1 MSGEQ
6 TGGDVVVQ
14 ALKAVGVDM
23 VFGII
28 SIHNLPI
35 YDAIARQGG
44 IRLITN
50 RSEPGAVNMADGY
63 ARATGK
69 LGVAI
74 TSTGTG
80 AGNAAGALVE
90 AQTAGTP
97 LLHLTG
103 QIDSAYLDQG
113 KMYIHEAKD
122 QLGML
127 KAISKAA
134 YRVQNSDSLAA
145 TLQTAI
151 EEAFSGPSGVVSVEI
166 PIDIQKNQA
175 PSFEFKENIPK
186 TIPELID
193 DSLHTIGAI
202 EELQKAKRPLI
213 WAGSGVIAAEAHLE
227 LTKLAELWGAA
238 VLTSQA
244 GRGAIPE
251 DHPNCIGFYGLNPA
265 VREFIQSCD
274 VLLAVGTKLRGQETG
289 NWKLALPKNII
300 QIDIDPAMLGRNY
313 PTTHAIGIDAKFALQ
328 NLITHINNPQKPD
341 PAFLAEIAEVR
352 KACQENV
359 RRTLGP
365 YTQICD
371 DINATIS
378 RDTIIVRD
386 ITIAGSTWASRLI
399 PAYGPRQQIHASGGG
414 IGQGLQMAI
423 GAKLG
428 QPNKPVI
435 AICGDGGFMVNCG
448 EMATTAQ
455 ENVPLVVLLFN
466 DGGYGVIRNIQDK
479 SYPGRHFGVD
489 LQAPD
494 FMKLAEAFGWE
505 GWRVKSTTEFRGA
518 FEKALACGRP
528 AMLEIDMTAIGP
540 YAVPF
545 GGPPSV

>member
-14 ALKAVGVDM
+14 ALKAIGVDT

-28 SIHNLPI
+28 SIHNMPI

-44 IRLITN
+44 IRIVTN

-80 AGNAAGALVE
+80 AGNAAGALIE

-122 QLGML
+122 QFGML

-134 YRVQNSDSLAA
+134 YRISKSEDIGS
-145 TLQTAI
+145 TLQMAI
-151 EEAFSGPSGVVSVEI
+151 SEAITGPSGVVSIEI
-166 PIDIQKNQA
+166 PIDIQKNQLNQVD
-175 PSFEFKENIPK
+175 FTVRENGLTFPIMS
-186 TIPELID
+186 ELEKVTD
-193 DSLHTIGAI
+193 LLLAS
-202 EELQKAKRPLI
+202 KRPLI
-213 WAGSGVIAAEAHLE
+213 WTGSGVIASDAHAE
-227 LTKLAELWGAA
+227 LTKLAELLGAA

-289 NWKLALPKNII
+289 NWKLPLPKNII
-300 QIDIDPAMLGRNY
+300 QIDVDRLALGRNY
-313 PTTHAIGIDAKFALQ
+313 PIKAGVAADAKFALAGLV
-328 NLITHINNPQKPD
+328 NTLEDKFKPD
-341 PAFLAEIAEVR
+341 PAFLAEIAQIR
-352 KACQENV
+352 KACQENL

-365 YTQICD
+365 YAQICD

-378 RDTIIVRD
+378 RDTIMVRD

-399 PAYGPRQQIHASGGG
+399 PAYAPRQQIHASGGG

-428 QPNKPVI
+428 QPDKPVV

-448 EMATTAQ
+448 EMATATQ

-489 LQAPD
+489 LHGTD

-505 GWRVKSTTEFRGA
+505 GWRVKSTAEFRA
-518 FEKALACGRP
+518 TFEKALACGRP
-528 AMLEIDMTAIGP
+528 AMLEIDMAAVGP

-545 GGPPSV
+545 GGPPLV

>member
-14 ALKAVGVDM
+14 ALKAAGVDT

-80 AGNAAGALVE
+80 AGNAAGALIE

-103 QIDSAYLDQG
+103 QIDSPYLDQG

-122 QLGML
+122 QLSML

-134 YRVQNSDSLAA
+134 YRVRSSDSLAS
-145 TLQTAI
+145 TLQLAI
-151 EEAFSGPSGVVSVEI
+151 AESLTGPSGVVSVEI
-166 PIDIQKNQA
+166 PIDIQKSQTNTVEIA
-175 PSFEFKENIPK
+175 IRNLCSFFPIKE
-186 TIPELID
+186 D
-193 DSLHTIGAI
+193 I
-202 EELQKAKRPLI
+202 EKAENLLLAAKRPLI
-213 WAGSGVIAAEAHLE
+213 WAGSGVISSTTHQW
-227 LTKLAELWGAA
+227 LTKLAEILGAA

-274 VLLAVGTKLRGQETG
+274 LVLAVGTKLRGQETG
-289 NWKLALPKNII
+289 NWKLPLPKNII
-300 QIDIDPAMLGRNY
+300 QIDVDPLALGRNY
-313 PTTHAIGIDAKFALQ
+313 PIKAGIAAAAEITLINLDIALEGK
-328 NLITHINNPQKPD
+328 TKPD
-341 PAFLAEIAEVR
+341 PAFLEEIAQVK

-365 YTQICD
+365 YAQICD

-378 RDTIIVRD
+378 RDTIMVRD

-399 PAYGPRQQIHASGGG
+399 PAYAPRQQIHASGGG

-428 QPNKPVI
+428 QPNKPVV

-448 EMATTAQ
+448 EMATAAQ
-455 ENVPLVVLLFN
+455 ENVALVVLLFN